1 MVAIWMRLPRLIKKK
16 MSLKFW
22 KGDHYKNKIYNN
34 YKYIYIYIYINLK
47 KMDPGGHGPHL
58 GLFLPV
64 RKYISYVGTGEIGKG
79 WWVLCL
85 EG

>member
-1 MVAIWMRLPRLIKKK
+1 
-16 MSLKFW
+16 
-22 KGDHYKNKIYNN
+22 
-34 YKYIYIYIYINLK
+34 
-47 KMDPGGHGPHL
+47 MDPGGHGPHL